1 MNRMKNSALF
11 LILLFFS
18 LSLKAQ
24 ETAPSFLL
32 YAYNMNMLN
41 PAYAGSTEQSEIN
54 VGFRRQSLDLQDDPI
69 TQYLSYSKALKNN
82 LGIGI
87 SFVNDKVFIS
97 RQTDVVIDVSYKLQV
112 AKATHLYFGLKAG
125 GAFYAIDFNSL
136 GVEDPLFS
144 ANENTFSPT
153 LGVGTYLKGER
164 YFVHLSVPNLIL
176 SDVQKP
182 KLDNNGQVLSE
193 SVQEKLHLYFGGGYR
208 FTASESITVTPSV
221 FSRFVT
227 DEDMLLDATVTADFS
242 KKVEAGLTYRL
253 DTSII
258 GSVLL
263 KLIDNTY
270 FGYAYEAPT
279 SDYSGIAAGAHEF
292 VVRFKF

>member
-1 MNRMKNSALF
+1 MRNSYLVA
-11 LILLFFS
+11 ILLFFS
-18 LSLKAQ
+18 LTLKAQ

-54 VGFRRQSLDLQDDPI
+54 LGFRRQSLDLQDDPV
-69 TQYLSYSKALKNN
+69 TQFLSYSQALKNN
-82 LGIGI
+82 LGIGL
-87 SFVNDKVFIS
+87 SFINDKVFIS

-112 AKATHLYFGLKAG
+112 ARETNLYFGLKAG

-164 YFVHLSVPNLIL
+164 YFVQLSVPNLIL

-182 KLDNNGQVLSE
+182 KLDNNGQVISE
-193 SVQEKLHLYFGGGYR
+193 SVSEKMHLYFGGGYR
-208 FTASESITVTPSV
+208 FSVSETIDITPSV
-221 FSRFVT
+221 FSRVVT
-227 DEDMLLDATVTADFS
+227 DEQMLFDISTMADFS
-242 KKVEAGLTYRL
+242 NKVEATLTYRL
-253 DTSII
+253 DTSVI
-258 GSVLL
+258 GSVML

-270 FGYAYEAPT
+270 FGYGYEAPT
-279 SDYSGIAAGAHEF
+279 SDYSGIAAGSHEF
-292 VVRFKF
+292 LVRFKF